1 MSKFYNSPVTG
12 VDVAADFSIATI
24 LAPDGSIFKKA
35 FRFNHDAEGF
45 YYFLQEIKKVE
56 ETFGRPNPVFMEST
70 GIYHL
75 NLFYFLI
82 NNAVQCY
89 VINPLVT
96 NCNKNKEIRKVKNDK
111 SDSFSIA
118 KTGKFEN
125 IKTCNMVD
133 LNIYELRL
141 LCREYYSLVDER
153 ANIKKSISASLRLI
167 FPGYETIFSDTTGL
181 SSLAILKNYSSPQAV
196 LSADTT
202 SLITLLKTTSR
213 KGLVW
218 ATNMYNKL
226 IQVAQDALKIAFLS
240 GESCSKLPRL
250 LALYDSYTT
259 QISAVENDIYSFIDS
274 TRVDQKI
281 RDCVALLDGI
291 PGIAKLS
298 AITLLAEIGDIEAFK
313 KPKQLVAFFGI
324 DPSVNQSGKFNG
336 TKNKMSKRGTK
347 LGRKV
352 LYAVVLTSIRNKRN
366 GEANNP
372 VLQQYYQVNLKGKA
386 KKVAFIA
393 VMHKLLKYIF
403 SVLKKQKPFEMRD
416 PRIHEKMYLQNHSQA
431 A

>member
-12 VDVAADFSIATI
+12 VDIAADFSIATI
-24 LAPDGSIFKKA
+24 LAPDGSIYKKA
-35 FRFNHDAEGF
+35 FRFNHDVEGF
-45 YYFLQEIKKVE
+45 TYFLQEIKKVE
-56 ETFGRPNPVFMEST
+56 EIFDKPNPVFMEAT

-82 NNAVQCY
+82 NNKVDCY
-89 VINPLVT
+89 VINPIVT
-96 NCNKNKEIRKVKNDK
+96 HCNKNKEIRKVKNDK
-111 SDSFSIA
+111 SDSYAIA

-153 ANIKKSISASLRLI
+153 ANIKKSISASLRLL

-181 SSLAILKNYSSPQAV
+181 SSLAILKHFSSPKAI
-196 LSADTT
+196 LSADAEA
-202 SLITLLKTTSR
+202 LITLLKDTSR

-218 ATNMYNKL
+218 ATDMYNRL
-226 IQVAQDALKIAFLS
+226 VHVAQDALKIAFLPS
-240 GESCSKLPRL
+240 ESCSKLQRL
-250 LALYDSYTT
+250 LSLYDSYTL
-259 QISAVENDIYSFIDS
+259 QISSVENDIYHFIDS
-274 TRVDQKI
+274 SKI
-281 RDCVALLDGI
+281 NHKLRDCIELLDGI

-298 AITLLAEIGDIEAFK
+298 AIALLAEIGDIESFK

-324 DPSVNQSGKFNG
+324 DPAVNQSGKFNG

-372 VLQQYYQVNLKGKA
+372 VLQQYYKENLKGKA

-403 SVLKKQKPFEMRD
+403 SVLKHKKTFEVRD
-416 PRIHEKMYLQNHSQA
+416 PRIHEKMYLQNHSHA

>member
-1 MSKFYNSPVTG
+1 MSKFYSSPVTG
-12 VDVAADFSIATI
+12 IDIAADFSIATI
-24 LAPDGSIFKKA
+24 LAPDGSIYKKP

-45 YYFLQEIKKVE
+45 NYFLQEIKKVE
-56 ETFGRPNPVFMEST
+56 EIFDKPNPVFMEAT

-82 NNAVQCY
+82 NNKVESY
-89 VINPLVT
+89 VINPIVT

-111 SDSFSIA
+111 SDSYAIA
-118 KTGKFEN
+118 KTGKFED
-125 IKTCNMVD
+125 IKTCNMVS
-133 LNIYELRL
+133 LSIYELRL
-141 LCREYYSLVDER
+141 LCREYYTLVDER
-153 ANIKKSISASLRLI
+153 ADIKKSISNILRLI
-167 FPGYETIFSDTTGL
+167 FPGYEKIFSDTTGL
-181 SSLAILKNYSSPQAV
+181 SSLAILKHFPSPEAV
-196 LSADTT
+196 ISARGQC
-202 SLITLLKTTSR
+202 LIDLLKTTSR

-218 ATNMYNKL
+218 ATTIYNKL
-226 IQVAQDALKIAFLS
+226 IHAAQDALKISFLS
-240 GESCSKLPRL
+240 GESCSKLRRL
-250 LALYDSYTT
+250 LALYDSYTL
-259 QISAVENDIYSFIDS
+259 QISDVEKDIYNFIDS
-274 TRVDQKI
+274 TRVDQKL
-281 RDCVALLDGI
+281 RDFVSLLDGI

-372 VLQQYYQVNLKGKA
+372 VLQQYYQENLKGKA

-403 SVLKKQKPFEMRD
+403 SVLKHQKPFEIRD
-416 PRIHEKMYLQNHSQA
+416 PRLHEKMYLQNHFHA

>member
-24 LAPDGSIFKKA
+24 LAPDGSIYKKA
-35 FRFNHDAEGF
+35 FRFNHDADGF
-45 YYFLQEIKKVE
+45 NYFLQEIKKVE

-75 NLFYFLI
+75 NLFYFLVD
-82 NNAVQCY
+82 NAVQCY

-153 ANIKKSISASLRLI
+153 ANIKKSISASLRLV
-167 FPGYETIFSDTTGL
+167 FPGYDSIFSDTTGL
-181 SSLAILKNYSSPQAV
+181 SSLAILKNFSSPKAI
-196 LSADTT
+196 LSADAEV
-202 SLITLLKTTSR
+202 LITLLKDTSR
-213 KGLVW
+213 KGLLW
-218 ATNMYNKL
+218 ATNIYNRL
-226 IQVAQDALKIAFLS
+226 VHVAQDALKITFLS
-240 GESCSKLPRL
+240 DESCSKLQRL
-250 LALYDSYTT
+250 LSLYDSYTL
-259 QISAVENDIYSFIDS
+259 QISAVENDIYNFIDS
-274 TRVDQKI
+274 PKVDQTL
-281 RDCVALLDGI
+281 RDCVELLDGI

-298 AITLLAEIGDIEAFK
+298 AITLLAEIGDISAFK

-324 DPSVNQSGKFNG
+324 DPAVNQSGKFTG

-352 LYAVVLTSIRNKRN
+352 LYAIVLTSIRNKRN

-372 VLQQYYQVNLKGKA
+372 VLQQYYQENLKGKP

-393 VMHKLLKYIF
+393 IMHKLLKYIF
-403 SVLKKQKPFEMRD
+403 SVLKKQKPFEIRD